1 MATYSSVR
9 AWRIPG
15 TGDPG
20 GLPSMGSH
28 RVGHNWRNL
37 AAAAANLTIK
47 KSEHWK
53 NDPQTVVLEKTLE
66 SPLDSKEI
74 RAVNPKGS
82 QSWIFIEMTDDEA
95 KASIFWPPD
104 ARKGLIGKNPDA
116 GKDWKQKEK
125 GMTEDEMVGWHDQ
138 LNGYKF
144 EQTLGDGEGQG
155 SLATTVHGVTK
166 SRTRL
171 SNWTTNL
178 KEGFPCWLS
187 GKYCMNAVQ
196 SLDQKEPLEKEITTH
211 SSVLAWETPWTKEPG
226 GLQFMRSQQHWTQ
239 LSD

>member
-1 MATYSSVR
+1 MATHSSVL

-15 TGDPG
+15 TGEPG

-28 RVGHNWRNL
+28 RVGHDWTDL

-47 KSEHWK
+47 KSELKKWSS
-53 NDPQTVVLEKTLE
+53 NCCAGEDFE

-74 RAVNPKGS
+74 KAVNPKGS
-82 QSWIFIEMTDDEA
+82 QSWVFIEMTDDEA

-104 ARKGLIGKNPDA
+104 VRNGLIGKNLDL
-116 GKDWKQKEK
+116 GKDWRQKGK

-171 SNWTTNL
+171 GNWTTTNL
-178 KEGFPCWLS
+178 KEGFPWWLS
-187 GKYCMNAVQ
+187 GKYSVNAAQ
-196 SLDQKEPLEKEITTH
+196 SLGQKEPLEKEMTTH

-226 GLQFMRSQQHWTQ
+226 GLQYMRSQQHWTQ

>member
-1 MATYSSVR
+1 MILKLLCWRRLLRVPWTARRSEQSILKEVNPEYSLK
-9 AWRIPG
+9 W
-15 TGDPG
+15 
-20 GLPSMGSH
+20 LMMKLKLQYF
-28 RVGHNWRNL
+28 GHL
-37 AAAAANLTIK
+37 MQGK
-47 KSEHWK
+47 DS
-53 NDPQTVVLEKTLE
+53 LEKTLMLEKIE
-66 SPLDSKEI
+66 S
-74 RAVNPKGS
+74 RR
-82 QSWIFIEMTDDEA
+82 
-95 KASIFWPPD
+95 
-104 ARKGLIGKNPDA
+104 RKGWQRMRWLD
-116 GKDWKQKEK
+116 
-125 GMTEDEMVGWHDQ
+125 GMINSMDISLSKLWEM
-138 LNGYKF
+138 
-144 EQTLGDGEGQG
+144 EGQG

-166 SRTRL
+166 SRTLL